1 MRHSLMTTD
10 EIEFRYT
17 RGGETISMTT
27 HVDVNSVD
35 LTELFGRFM
44 LAVGYSPNSVKEAL
58 NEDE

>member
-1 MRHSLMTTD
+1 MVKYEVEEN

-17 RGGETISMTT
+17 RDGETISMTT